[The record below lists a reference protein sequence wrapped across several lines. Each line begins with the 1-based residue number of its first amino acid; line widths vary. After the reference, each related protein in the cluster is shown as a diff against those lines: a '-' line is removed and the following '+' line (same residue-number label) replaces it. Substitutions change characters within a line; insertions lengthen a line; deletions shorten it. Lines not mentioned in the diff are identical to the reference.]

1 MVSMPTMY
9 QAAGYLRLSKE
20 DGVLSFSSKKQ
31 ESDSI
36 SSQRDLVESYV
47 ARCPDIQLVAEYVDD
62 GYTGTNFDRPAF
74 KKMIEAME
82 QGEIN
87 CIIVKDLSR
96 FGREYID
103 AGQYIEKIFPQ
114 KGIRFIA
121 INDHYDSLEASNRGD
136 GLIVPFKNLINDSYS
151 RDISIK
157 VRSNLEAK
165 RCRGEF
171 IANFPVYGYQR
182 DPADKNHLVVDEEA
196 AEVVRDIFRWK
207 IEGVNAVKIAERLN
221 KRGILCPAEYKKAK
235 GSRYATSFQIRQQAL
250 WSPVS
255 VSRILSNEV
264 YCGVLVQGCRTT
276 ANHKVK
282 KVVRKNESEWVR
294 IEGTHEAVIGRAQFN
309 LVQCL
314 MKEDCRC
321 VSGGDPVHPLSGRVF
336 CGDCG
341 ALAKRK
347 VVSGGSKTY
356 VYYNCPNGIRGGTC
370 THRTISESELE
381 AAVLATL
388 QAQIRIILNVDQAI
402 QSIDA
407 LAWDKRELRKLE
419 ANIAVQEDLIE
430 KANALKMSAYEDF
443 RGGLIDRDEL
453 TQIKTEFSQRITQA
467 EECVKALKDRK
478 AEVLEGADKE
488 QGWLSQFRQ
497 YRNIPSLTRA
507 VVVNLIDRILL
518 YPSKQIQI
526 ELRHEDQLKDAF
538 EFAQEQHLRQAG
550 SMKEVV

>member
-1 MVSMPTMY
+1 M
-9 QAAGYLRLSKE
+9 
-20 DGVLSFSSKKQ
+20 
-31 ESDSI
+31 
-36 SSQRDLVESYV
+36 
-47 ARCPDIQLVAEYVDD
+47 
-62 GYTGTNFDRPAF
+62 
-74 KKMIEAME
+74 
-82 QGEIN
+82 
-87 CIIVKDLSR
+87 
-96 FGREYID
+96 
-103 AGQYIEKIFPQ
+103 
-114 KGIRFIA
+114 
-121 INDHYDSLEASNRGD
+121 
-136 GLIVPFKNLINDSYS
+136 
-151 RDISIK
+151 
-157 VRSNLEAK
+157 
-165 RCRGEF
+165 
-171 IANFPVYGYQR
+171 
-182 DPADKNHLVVDEEA
+182 
-196 AEVVRDIFRWK
+196 
-207 IEGVNAVKIAERLN
+207 
-221 KRGILCPAEYKKAK
+221 
-235 GSRYATSFQIRQQAL
+235 
-250 WSPVS
+250 
-255 VSRILSNEV
+255 
-264 YCGVLVQGCRTT
+264 
-276 ANHKVK
+276 
-282 KVVRKNESEWVR
+282 
-294 IEGTHEAVIGRAQFN
+294 
-309 LVQCL
+309 
-314 MKEDCRC
+314 
-321 VSGGDPVHPLSGRVF
+321 HPLSGRVF

-347 VVSGGSKTY
+347 VVSGGSNTY

-443 RGGLIDRDEL
+443 RDGLIDRDEL

-467 EECVKALKDRK
+467 EECVRALKDRK